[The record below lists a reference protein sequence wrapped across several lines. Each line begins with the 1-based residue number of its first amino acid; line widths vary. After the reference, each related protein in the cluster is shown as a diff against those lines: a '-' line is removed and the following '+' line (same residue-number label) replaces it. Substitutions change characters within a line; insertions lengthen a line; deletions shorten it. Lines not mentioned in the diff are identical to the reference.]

1 MPRFLSDLVRR
12 SRSTRSVAL
21 AASLLLAG
29 SGAVVSVSEHA
40 DAAPAA
46 SSTTPNYTVSKVV
59 TGLNVPWDLTFM
71 GSTMMYDLR
80 GGGIYTKSGTAAPRK
95 VTLANMP
102 KLFVGVESGMMGLV
116 ADPDWA
122 TNKYFYTCQ
131 SVATSSGRPGDI
143 RVLRWTLDSATH
155 ASVNKTMIK
164 GLPISSGRHGG
175 CRLRFSAYKYLYVG
189 TGDAATGTNPQN
201 LHSLGGKILRLTHSG
216 AFPSDNPFLKLG
228 GNARYIWNYGHR
240 NVQGLALRPGT
251 SELWSVEQGTDR
263 DDEVNGVGRGGN
275 YGYNPVPGYN
285 ESVPM
290 TDTRKYPNAA
300 RARWSSGYPTI
311 ATSGATFLSG
321 SRWKN
326 WNGALAVGVLKGEQI
341 KLFSIAPGG
350 HTTKPLAVLTSL
362 QGRHR
367 IRTVQLGPDG
377 ALYFTTSDGSGDFI
391 GKITPR

>member
-1 MPRFLSDLVRR
+1 MVAAGLSA
-12 SRSTRSVAL
+12 SVLSAQ
-21 AASLLLAG
+21 
-29 SGAVVSVSEHA
+29 
-40 DAAPAA
+40 PAA
-46 SSTTPNYTVSKVV
+46 AVTAPSLSVTKVV
-59 TGLNVPWDLTFM
+59 TGLSFPWDLTFA
-71 GSTMMYDLR
+71 GSTMMYDTR
-80 GGGIYTKSGTAAPRK
+80 GGALYTKAGSASPRR
-95 VTLANMP
+95 VTLAKMP
-102 KLFVGVESGMMGLV
+102 KLFVGSESGMMGLV
-116 ADPDWA
+116 ADPDFA

-131 SVATSSGRPGDI
+131 SVATSSGRPSDI

-155 ASVNKTMIK
+155 ATVNATLIK

-189 TGDAATGTNPQN
+189 TGDAAVGTNPQN
-201 LHSLGGKILRLTHSG
+201 LDSLGGKVLRLTHSG
-216 AFPSDNPFLKLG
+216 AIPSDNPFVKRG

-251 SELWSVEQGTDR
+251 AELWSVEQGTDR
-263 DDEVNGVGRGGN
+263 DDEINGVGKGGN

-285 ESVPM
+285 ESVSM
-290 TDTRKYPNAA
+290 TDTKKYPHAA
-300 RARWSSGYPTI
+300 KSRWSSGYPTI

-321 SRWKN
+321 SSWKG
-326 WNGALAVGVLKGEQI
+326 WNNALAVGVLKGQQI
-341 KLFSIAPGG
+341 KLFSISSSGAA
-350 HTTKPLAVLTSL
+350 KPLATLTSL